1 MLIMTYAH
9 ARTTGDGEFIGSY
22 VSIGSSV
29 PVEMTDKIGQY
40 DLLTSWADY
49 LSNATLLIHDQCVV
63 SVNDSYG

>member
-29 PVEMTDKIGQY
+29 PVEMTQKNR
-40 DLLTSWADY
+40 T
-49 LSNATLLIHDQCVV
+49 V
-63 SVNDSYG
+63 